1 MKDQRAATFAQRLQA
16 AIDLRGMSKAE
27 LAEKSGVSKSSITLK
42 VTGKESRK
50 SFTLFLKP

>member
-27 LAEKSGVSKSSITLK
+27 LAEKSGVSKSSITH
-42 VTGKESRK
+42 
-50 SFTLFLKP
+50 